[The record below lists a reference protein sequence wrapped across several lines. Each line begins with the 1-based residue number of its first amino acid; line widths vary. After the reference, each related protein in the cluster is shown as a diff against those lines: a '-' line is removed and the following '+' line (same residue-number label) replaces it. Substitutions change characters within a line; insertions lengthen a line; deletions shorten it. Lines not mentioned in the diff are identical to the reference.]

1 MLTKLS
7 PSFGR
12 DSFFIVLSSG
22 IRNLLSTNDLA
33 EGRSGADVSPWQSTT
48 YDIKEERPDFYA

>member
-1 MLTKLS
+1 MVTKLS

-22 IRNLLSTNDLA
+22 IRNPLSTNDLA
-33 EGRSGADVSPWQSTT
+33 EGRSGVDVSPW
-48 YDIKEERPDFYA
+48 